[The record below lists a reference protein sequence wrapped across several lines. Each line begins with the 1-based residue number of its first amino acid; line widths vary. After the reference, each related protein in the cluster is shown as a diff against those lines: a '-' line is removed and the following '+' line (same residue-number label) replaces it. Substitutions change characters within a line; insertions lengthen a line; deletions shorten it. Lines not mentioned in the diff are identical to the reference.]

1 MNTHNPD
8 FVTVDMRGL
17 KTALVAHA
25 QSRRESVSVLVR
37 RAVARELGQAAS
49 FPQLVADSES
59 NSESIAASR
68 KSQVKLSIRLTT
80 AEAMQLAVG
89 SRAAGLSRG
98 AYLSGLI
105 AGIPALTSGANRAE
119 LVSAL
124 TTSNAQLSSLSRSIH
139 ALTRLLTQSNVQKA
153 LVYRDM
159 LDTLDGDI
167 HRHLTQ
173 AAALMVDLRPRGP
186 SAETTHRANR

>member
-1 MNTHNPD
+1 
-8 FVTVDMRGL
+8 
-17 KTALVAHA
+17 
-25 QSRRESVSVLVR
+25 
-37 RAVARELGQAAS
+37 
-49 FPQLVADSES
+49 
-59 NSESIAASR
+59 
-68 KSQVKLSIRLTT
+68 
-80 AEAMQLAVG
+80 MQLAVG

-105 AGIPALTSGANRAE
+105 AGIPALTSGANRSE

-173 AAALMVDLRPRGP
+173 AAALMADLRPRGS
-186 SAETTHRANR
+186 SADTTRRFNR

>member
-17 KTALVAHA
+17 KAALVARA
-25 QSRRESVSVLVR
+25 QVRRESVSVLVR
-37 RAVARELGQAAS
+37 RAVARELGQAES
-49 FPQLVADSES
+49 VPQLDAGADDIE
-59 NSESIAASR
+59 ASR
-68 KSQVKLSIRLTT
+68 ASQVKLSIRLTT
-80 AEAMQLAVG
+80 AEAMQLAAG

-105 AGIPALTSGANRAE
+105 AGIPALTSGASRIDMLA
-119 LVSAL
+119 AL
-124 TTSNAQLSSLSRSIH
+124 TTSNAQLSGLSRNIH
-139 ALTRLLTQSNVQKA
+139 ALTRLLTLSNVQKA

>member
-17 KTALVAHA
+17 KAALVAHA
-25 QSRRESVSVLVR
+25 QAQRESVSTLVR
-37 RAVARELGQAAS
+37 RAVTRELGQVETL
-49 FPQLVADSES
+49 PQVVTGSEGVD
-59 NSESIAASR
+59 ASR
-68 KSQVKLSIRLTT
+68 QSQIKLSIRLTT
-80 AEAMQLAVG
+80 SEAERLAAG
-89 SRAAGLSRG
+89 ARAAGLSRG
-98 AYLSGLI
+98 AYLAGLI
-105 AGIPALTSGANRAE
+105 AGIPALTSGANRTE
-119 LVSAL
+119 LLSAL
-124 TTSNAQLSSLSRSIH
+124 TTSNAQLSGLSRNIH

-173 AAALMVDLRPRGP
+173 AAALMADLRPRGSSSEP
-186 SAETTHRANR
+186 THRPDR

>member
-17 KTALVAHA
+17 KAALVAHA
-25 QSRRESVSVLVR
+25 QARRESVSVLVR
-37 RAVARELGQAAS
+37 RAVARELGQA
-49 FPQLVADSES
+49 ES
-59 NSESIAASR
+59 LPPPVTGFESIAPLR
-68 KSQVKLSIRLTT
+68 RSQIKLSIRLTT
-80 AEAMQLAVG
+80 SEAERLAAG
-89 SRAAGLSRG
+89 ARAAGLSRG
-98 AYLSGLI
+98 AYLAGLI
-105 AGIPALTSGANRAE
+105 AGIPALTSGSSRTE
-119 LVSAL
+119 LLSAL
-124 TTSNAQLSSLSRSIH
+124 TTSNAQLSGLSRSIH

-173 AAALMVDLRPRGP
+173 AAALMADLRPHGP
-186 SAETTHRANR
+186 SADTTHRFNR

>member
-17 KTALVAHA
+17 KTTLVAHA
-25 QSRRESVSVLVR
+25 QARRESVSVLVR
-37 RAVARELGQAAS
+37 RAVARELGQAES
-49 FPQLVADSES
+49 LPQPITGSEGVG
-59 NSESIAASR
+59 ASR
-68 KSQVKLSIRLTT
+68 QSQVKLSIRLTT
-80 AEAMQLAVG
+80 NEAEQLAAG

-98 AYLSGLI
+98 AYLAGLI
-105 AGIPALTSGANRAE
+105 AGIPALTMGASRTE
-119 LVSAL
+119 LLSAL
-124 TTSNAQLSSLSRSIH
+124 TTSNAQLSSLSRNIH

-173 AAALMVDLRPRGP
+173 AAALMADLRPRRP
-186 SAETTHRANR
+186 SAETTHRPGQ

>member
-17 KTALVAHA
+17 KAALVAHA
-25 QSRRESVSVLVR
+25 QARRESVSVLVR
-37 RAVARELGQAAS
+37 RAVARELGLAES
-49 FPQLVADSES
+49 LPQLITGSE
-59 NSESIAASR
+59 NIGASR
-68 KSQVKLSIRLTT
+68 LSQVKLSIRLTT
-80 AEAMQLAVG
+80 AEAEQLAAG

-98 AYLSGLI
+98 AYLAGLI
-105 AGIPALTSGANRAE
+105 AGIPALTTGASRTE
-119 LVSAL
+119 LLSAL
-124 TTSNAQLSSLSRSIH
+124 TTSNAQLSSLSRNIH
-139 ALTRLLTQSNVQKA
+139 ALTRLLIQSNVQKA

-173 AAALMVDLRPRGP
+173 AAALMADLRARGP
-186 SAETTHRANR
+186 SAEPIHRLDR